1 MPITAQ
7 AAGVKAGA
15 IADFAGSVAPDGWL
29 ICDGSTISRT
39 LYSALFSYCGTTH
52 GVGDGTTTF
61 NIPDCRGEFRRGLD
75 NGRGVDAGRA
85 LGTAQANQN
94 ASHQHFVVNL
104 DNGPAAYPNPLVTA
118 TNTIT
123 AKDAS
128 GGYELYILSG
138 NATAA
143 NAGLSSLSGGTE
155 TRPRN
160 KAFLTCI
167 KY

>member
-1 MPITAQ
+1 MPITNSAS
-7 AAGVKAGA
+7 GVKAGT
-15 IADFAGSVAPDGWL
+15 IADFAGATAPAGWL
-29 ICDGSTISRT
+29 VADGSAISRST
-39 LYSALFSYCGTTH
+39 YAGLFNYIGTTH
-52 GVGDGTTTF
+52 GVGDGSTTF

-75 NGRGVDAGRA
+75 NGRGIDTGRK

-104 DNGPAAYPNPLVTA
+104 DSGPSAYPNPLVTA
-118 TNTIT
+118 ANTVT

-138 NATAA
+138 SATAA

-160 KAFLTCI
+160 KAYLTCI